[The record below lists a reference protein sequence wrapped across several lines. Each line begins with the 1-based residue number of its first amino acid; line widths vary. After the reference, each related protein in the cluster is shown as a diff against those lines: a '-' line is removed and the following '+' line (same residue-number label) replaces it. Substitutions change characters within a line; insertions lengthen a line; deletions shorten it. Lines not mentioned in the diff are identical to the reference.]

1 MLDNTPN
8 QTTEHRTKNWVERND
23 NTRGTYNKDS
33 PIKFKTAMLQSSLC
47 DYSDAYILV
56 KGTKST
62 KAKTRDSRNNGN
74 KEVLFQNFGQCTDCM
89 SEINNT

>member
-1 MLDNTPN
+1 
-8 QTTEHRTKNWVERND
+8 
-23 NTRGTYNKDS
+23 
-33 PIKFKTAMLQSSLC
+33 MLQSSLC
-47 DYSDAYILV
+47 DYSDAYILL
-56 KGTKST
+56 KGPKST